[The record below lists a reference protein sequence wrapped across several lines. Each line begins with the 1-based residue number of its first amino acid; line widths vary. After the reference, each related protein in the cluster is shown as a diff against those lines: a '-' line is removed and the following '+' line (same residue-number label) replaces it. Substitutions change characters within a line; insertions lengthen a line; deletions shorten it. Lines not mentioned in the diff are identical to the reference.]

1 MERRNEKRIAVGYP
15 AEIFHNGKSYECVIE
30 NLSAGGVNIV
40 TVSLESKTDFRP
52 REILEL
58 KFEPHPGE
66 TVRLSCRIQWS
77 RQTPPHRL
85 SKRLGLEI
93 IDPSW
98 DKCAF
103 FV

>member
-1 MERRNEKRIAVGYP
+1 MERRNEKRIAVGYT
-15 AEIFHNGKSYECVIE
+15 AEIVHNGKSYGCVVE
-30 NLSAGGVNIV
+30 NLSAGGANII
-40 TVSLESKTDFRP
+40 TVSLKTETEFKPQETLD
-52 REILEL
+52 L
-58 KFEPHPGE
+58 KFEPYPGE
-66 TVRLSCRIQWS
+66 TVNLSCRIQWS